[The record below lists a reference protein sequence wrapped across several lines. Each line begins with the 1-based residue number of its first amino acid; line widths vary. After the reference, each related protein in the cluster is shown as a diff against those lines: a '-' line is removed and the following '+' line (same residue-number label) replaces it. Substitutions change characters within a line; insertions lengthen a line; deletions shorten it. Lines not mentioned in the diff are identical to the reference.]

1 MIPILTTA
9 STVMCPHAG
18 QALLT
23 TSNTDALIDGC
34 PALLETDVHAVIG
47 CTFAPGGVYTPC
59 VAVRWKAGAIF
70 TKVRGVPVLL
80 QTSVGVCH
88 NAAQLPQGIAYVAQ
102 TQQRG
107 KGI

>member
-1 MIPILTTA
+1 
-9 STVMCPHAG
+9 
-18 QALLT
+18 
-23 TSNTDALIDGC
+23 
-34 PALLETDVHAVIG
+34 
-47 CTFAPGGVYTPC
+47 
-59 VAVRWKAGAIF
+59 
-70 TKVRGVPVLL
+70 VRGVPVLL